1 MPTTAQD
8 DRRTDFTA
16 RVEANMD
23 ALYSVALRL
32 TRNRAD
38 AEDLVA
44 EAVTRAW
51 AALDTLENRTLFR
64 PWVFRI
70 LRNAFISGRRSK
82 ASRPVETAY
91 DEVFSDEGNG
101 DVASL
106 LVEESDAFL
115 DWWSNP
121 ERRVNND
128 LLGEQIMAAIDE
140 LPAAFRTT
148 VLLVNVDGLTYDEAA
163 EVLGVPCGTVRSRMK
178 RGRTLLQK
186 SLWQQARD
194 AGITDR
200 TGASGV
206 ES

>member
-1 MPTTAQD
+1 VPKTSQD
-8 DRRTDFTA
+8 DRRGDFA
-16 RVEANMD
+16 ASVEANMD
-23 ALYSVALRL
+23 ALYSVAMRL

-51 AALDTLENRTLFR
+51 AALDTLGNLTLFR

-82 ASRPVETAY
+82 AARPVESSY
-91 DEVFSDEGNG
+91 DHVFNDEGSG

-121 ERRVNND
+121 ERRVSND

-140 LPAAFRTT
+140 LPGAFRTT

-186 SLWQQARD
+186 ALWQQARD
-194 AGITDR
+194 AGIPDR